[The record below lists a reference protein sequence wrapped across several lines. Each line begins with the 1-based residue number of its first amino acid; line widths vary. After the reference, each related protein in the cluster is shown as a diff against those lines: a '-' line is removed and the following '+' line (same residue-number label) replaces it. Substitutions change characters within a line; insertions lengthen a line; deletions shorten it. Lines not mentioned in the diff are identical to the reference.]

1 MQKEKK
7 IPAYITVL
15 LALLSG
21 WLIIYFGAGAYQK
34 YAGRNLN
41 AVVTGAPYNCDTR
54 PRLPVKINNT
64 PRQMRIGRR
73 ACADG
78 RYTVGKII
86 QVKLHPITGGIMD
99 DTSIPEVYLLAGI
112 VLLVLAG
119 VKRKNTIN
127 F

>member
-7 IPAYITVL
+7 IPGYITLLLVL
-15 LALLSG
+15 LTV
-21 WLIIYFGAGAYQK
+21 WLVVYFGAGAYQK

-41 AVVTGAPYNCDTR
+41 AVITGEPYNCGTR
-54 PRLPVKINNT
+54 PRLPVTIKDT
-64 PRQMRIGRR
+64 PRQMRISRR

-99 DTSIPEVYLLAGI
+99 DTSIPEVYLLATI
-112 VLLVLAG
+112 VLMVLAG
-119 VKRKNTIN
+119 VKRKNSIN